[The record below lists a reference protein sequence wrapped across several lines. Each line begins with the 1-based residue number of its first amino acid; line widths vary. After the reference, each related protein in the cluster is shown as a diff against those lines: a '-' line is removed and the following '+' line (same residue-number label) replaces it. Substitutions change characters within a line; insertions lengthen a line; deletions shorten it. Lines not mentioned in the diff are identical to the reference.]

1 MIVLQVSGYNSTIRL
16 SQRGMRALSHRSSKE
31 SPMRFSSLTLAAMAA
46 AAVIALPA
54 AAQDAPANVTFTRDI
69 APIFQRSCQSCHR
82 TGSIA
87 PMSLLTYEEVRPWA
101 RSIKQRIESRE
112 MPPWFI
118 DRHVGVQ
125 GFKADKSLSDAEI
138 AIVST
143 WVDNGAPRGNP
154 ADLPPP
160 IAFDDMTKWNI
171 GEPDWVVEIPEPFVV
186 KAEAA
191 DWGGNLVADSGLTED
206 RWVKAVE
213 TKPTEESF
221 PVVHHA
227 VTTAIDPD
235 GEAAFLNEYALGKNG
250 DIYPDG
256 TGRLLKAG
264 SQIRFNMHYHAIGR
278 EITDRTSVGL
288 TFYPKGVEPER
299 PIYALHIGD
308 NEDLDIPAGEADIRH
323 DGYYHL
329 KDNIT
334 LTVFQPHL
342 HNLGTR
348 QCIEDILP
356 DNSVQSINCANWDF
370 GWHIA
375 YNYED
380 GVAPLIP
387 KGSVIHVI
395 SWHDNSDANRWNDDP
410 RNWAGFGQ
418 RSNDDMSFAWLSWFT
433 MNDTEFEAAVAAREA
448 ATDND

>member
-1 MIVLQVSGYNSTIRL
+1 MRL
-16 SQRGMRALSHRSSKE
+16 SSLVPAGRLFGFLAFTVAASSP
-31 SPMRFSSLTLAAMAA
+31 S
-46 AAVIALPA
+46 V
-54 AAQDAPANVTFTRDI
+54 AQSVQGDVTFTRDI

-101 RSIKQRIESRE
+101 RSIKQRVESRE

-125 GFKADKSLSDAEI
+125 GFKADKSLSDDEVAL
-138 AIVST
+138 VST

-160 IAFDDMTKWNI
+160 VEFDDMTKWNI
-171 GEPDWVVEIPEPFVV
+171 GEPDWIVEIPEPFVV
-186 KAEAA
+186 EAEAA
-191 DWGGNLVADSGLTED
+191 DWWGNLVSDSGLTED

-221 PVVHHA
+221 AVVHHA

-235 GEAAFLNEYALGKNG
+235 GDAAFLNEYALGKNG

-264 SQIRFNMHYHAIGR
+264 SQIRFNMHYHSIGR

-299 PIYALHIGD
+299 PIHALHVGD
-308 NEDLDIPAGEADIRH
+308 NEDLDIPAGEANVRH

-329 KDNIT
+329 QDNIT

-348 QCIEDILP
+348 QCIEAILP
-356 DNSVQSINCANWDF
+356 DNSVQSISCANWDF

-380 GVAPLIP
+380 DVAPLIP

-433 MNDTEFEAAVAAREA
+433 MDDAEYEAAVAAREA
-448 ATDND
+448 AADDD

>member
-1 MIVLQVSGYNSTIRL
+1 
-16 SQRGMRALSHRSSKE
+16 
-31 SPMRFSSLTLAAMAA
+31 MRFSSLTLAAMAA

-191 DWGGNLVADSGLTED
+191 DWWGNLVSDSGLTED

-221 PVVHHA
+221 AVVHHA

-348 QCIEDILP
+348 QCIEAILP

-380 GVAPLIP
+380 GVAPLLP

-433 MNDTEFEAAVAAREA
+433 MDDTEFEAAVAAREA
-448 ATDND
+448 ASDND